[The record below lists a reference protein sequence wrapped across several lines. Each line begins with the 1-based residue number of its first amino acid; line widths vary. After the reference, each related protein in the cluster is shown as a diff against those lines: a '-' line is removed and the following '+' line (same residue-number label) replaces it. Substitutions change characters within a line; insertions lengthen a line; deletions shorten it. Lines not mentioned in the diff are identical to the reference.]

1 MDRRQSQVRGKDRLG
16 DGQGRRQSQGRGRR
30 GEDEEEKRGGDRVK
44 RVVEEETE
52 SESREG

>member
-1 MDRRQSQVRGKDRLG
+1 MRGKDRLG